1 MSDDKKDPTVE
12 TNEVQEVQLNVQH
25 ISFATQIIDTAS
37 ERGAFKGPELSSVGQ
52 LRDLFAEFVN
62 QNTPNEEPAADSVE
76 EKSEDSE

>member
-1 MSDDKKDPTVE
+1 MSDNKKDTAVE

-52 LRDLFAEFVN
+52 LRDLFVEFVK
-62 QNTPNEEPAADSVE
+62 QNAPNEEPAEDSVE
-76 EKSEDSE
+76 ETSEASK

>member
-62 QNTPNEEPAADSVE
+62 QNTPNEEPAADAVE